1 MSGAIAGLAIG
12 VVSTG
17 LSFAQAGKQR
27 KLQQKAEREADAA
40 MQAARGKLEV
50 NFAEQ
55 QAIKKEAYELER
67 EANLSAGAQAMAA
80 GVEGGA
86 RGGAATAGRVLGQQ
100 NLAQSNTRVAM
111 ADELTNIEGAI
122 IEEDSRL
129 RDLGVALDLEE
140 VAGNQQKASDAQAAA
155 DAAKQ
160 QGVEGVVSVAG
171 QAAAMAPL
179 YRQNMNQQKAALSG
193 VTGLDGVAGSLAF
206 SGAAGT
212 GKNAVQSFDS
222 TAFNTMNNSEL
233 RKYKRNLT
241 PLQRQQLF
249 QNEGYLKGMQSKPL
263 NWYDAFNQG
272 R

>member
-111 ADELTNIEGAI
+111 ADE
-122 IEEDSRL
+122 
-129 RDLGVALDLEE
+129 
-140 VAGNQQKASDAQAAA
+140 
-155 DAAKQ
+155 
-160 QGVEGVVSVAG
+160 
-171 QAAAMAPL
+171 AAAMAPL

-249 QNEGYLKGMQSKPL
+249 QNEGYLKGM
-263 NWYDAFNQG
+263 
-272 R
+272 